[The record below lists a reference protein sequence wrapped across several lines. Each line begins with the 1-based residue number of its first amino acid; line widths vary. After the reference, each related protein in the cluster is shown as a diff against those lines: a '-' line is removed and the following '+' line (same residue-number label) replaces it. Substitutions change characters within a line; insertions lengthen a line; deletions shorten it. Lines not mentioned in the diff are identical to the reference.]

1 MRKSTMDWKKLFTMQ
16 KQLDHYIEES
26 NKIPAKQNLF
36 EDKCLALLVELGEL
50 ANETRS
56 FKFWSTKP
64 PSADEVIL
72 EEYVDGV
79 HFILSLG
86 IEKGFE
92 YSGIENGNKVEVDIT
107 AQFNT
112 VFTSCIR
119 FNEEPSQ
126 INYTTLF
133 TDFLHLGKLL
143 GYHATD
149 IQSAYYKKNKVNYD
163 RQQEGY

>member
-1 MRKSTMDWKKLFTMQ
+1 MDWQELFTMQ
-16 KQLDHYIEES
+16 RQLDQYIEE
-26 NKIPAKQNLF
+26 NNEIPTDQNLF

-92 YSGIENGNKVEVDIT
+92 YSGLEEVNQTEVHIT

-112 VFTSCIR
+112 VFKSCIL
-119 FNEEPSQ
+119 FKEEPTQ
-126 INYTTLF
+126 VNYNTLF
-133 TDFLHLGKLL
+133 TDFLYVGQLL
-143 GYHATD
+143 GFNATD
-149 IQSAYYKKNKVNYD
+149 IQRAYYQKNEVNYD
-163 RQQEGY
+163 RQKEGY